1 MEWSCYTEKDVSAAF
16 VIGSENIRE
25 TKFLDLNGQMT
36 ARLIFNDR
44 NRILESNLFNQG
56 IAQGAGKITLR
67 PNRKVLNEDFFYS
80 GNFFNGCLEGRVRG
94 YSYLPM
100 YDDNDK
106 PIPSNETVMTYL
118 AAQIRGLPLGPV
130 WRPFFSQDGI
140 RTGYLYAEKSNH
152 FTDDKNPKNF
162 G

>member
-1 MEWSCYTEKDVSAAF
+1 VSAAF
-16 VIGSENIRE
+16 VIEPTKIKE
-25 TKFLDLNGQMT
+25 TKFVDLNGQTT
-36 ARLIFNDR
+36 ARLIFNDKK
-44 NRILESNLFNQG
+44 RILESNLFNQG
-56 IAQGAGKITLR
+56 IAEGQGKITFR
-67 PNRKVLNEDFFYS
+67 ANRKVLNEDFFYS

-106 PIPSNETVMTYL
+106 PIPSNETVMTYI
-118 AAQIRGLPLGPV
+118 AAQIRGVPLGPV

-140 RTGYLYAEKSNH
+140 RTGYLYAEKSGH
-152 FTDDKNPKNF
+152 FSDARNPKNF